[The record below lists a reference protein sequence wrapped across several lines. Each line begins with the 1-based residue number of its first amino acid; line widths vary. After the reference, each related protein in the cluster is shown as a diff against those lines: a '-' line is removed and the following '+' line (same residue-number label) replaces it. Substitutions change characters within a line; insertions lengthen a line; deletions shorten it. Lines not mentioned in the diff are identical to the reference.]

1 MKNNRHYRIITTIL
15 VGILVFIL
23 LLVTVKDI
31 GLTWD
36 EPAYIASSN
45 SYMSWFREAVQN
57 PTRAFS
63 PSGITTYWSINHEH
77 PPVDKIWTG
86 LWWSITRG
94 ITDDLSAHR
103 IGNMLLASIMVALLY
118 HCVSGSYG
126 QAAGFAAAAALL
138 TMPRF
143 FFHAHLS
150 ALDVPAAFAVFVV
163 TWLFW
168 QLRDRRG
175 WGWGILLG
183 LVWGMAL
190 ATKVNAVFIP
200 FTLGLWWLIFRRDW
214 QLVIRLLLMGVTAI
228 PVFLLAWPWLY
239 ANTLPRLVEYLG
251 FITVNHWKIG
261 QFYLGEFH
269 MPPPWHFGFVM
280 LWAVIPLGLTALYF
294 TGFISSLKKKGEQG
308 LPWLLLFSALTP
320 VLAIAISKS
329 LVYDNDRMYM
339 AAYPFFAA
347 LAGIGFGWLFSKVA
361 DFALQRDRKWVHW
374 VGGAALVL
382 LFFAPQLNTM
392 VRLYPHY
399 LSYYSEGVGGVAG
412 AKKLGLETTYW
423 CETYAL
429 ALPIV
434 NEEAQPGD
442 RVWADPWSHDV
453 LIYYQT
459 QGALRDDLVIVAPE
473 DVASILGPLAPQ
485 GVHIPMGAADW
496 FIYEHRQTTLGPW
509 LQKDIIA
516 RTIRSMD
523 VVYEYAY
530 KGVPI
535 MTLYQNPEP

>member
-1 MKNNRHYRIITTIL
+1 MKNIRLYRIITAIL
-15 VGILVFIL
+15 TGILAFIL
-23 LLVTVKDI
+23 LLTTVKDI

-45 SYMSWFREAVQN
+45 SYMGWYRESLQN
-57 PTRAFS
+57 PAWAFS
-63 PSGITTYWSINHEH
+63 RSGIAAYWSINHEH
-77 PPVDKIWTG
+77 PPVDKVWTG
-86 LWWSITRG
+86 LWWSLSRG
-94 ITDDLSAHR
+94 MTDDLSAHR
-103 IGNMLLASIMVALLY
+103 IGNMLLAAIMIALLY
-118 HCVSGSYG
+118 HWISSSYG
-126 QAAGFAAAAALL
+126 QIAGLAAAASLL

-150 ALDVPAAFAVFVV
+150 ALDVPAAFSVFVV

-168 QLRDRRG
+168 LLRDRKG

-183 LVWGMAL
+183 AVWGLAL

-200 FTLGLWWLIFRRDW
+200 FTLGLWWLIFRRDRKH
-214 QLVIRLLLMGVTAI
+214 VIRLFFMGVSAI
-228 PVFLLAWPWLY
+228 PVFLAVWPWLY
-239 ANTLPRLVEYLG
+239 TDTLPRLVEYLG

-269 MPPPWHFGFVM
+269 MPPPWHFGIVM
-280 LWAVIPLGLTALYF
+280 LWAVIPLGLTVLYF
-294 TGFISSLKKKGEQG
+294 TGFITSLKKKGERE
-308 LPWLLLFSALTP
+308 LPWLLFFSAITP
-320 VLAIAISKS
+320 VLAIALSKS

-339 AAYPFFAA
+339 AAYPFLAA

-361 DFALQRDRKWVHW
+361 AFASQRGRTWLRW
-374 VGGAALVL
+374 AGGAVLVL
-382 LFFAPQLNTM
+382 LFFAPQLVTM

-399 LSYYSEGVGGVAG
+399 LSYYSEGVGGIAG

-429 ALPIV
+429 ALPLL
-434 NEEAQPGD
+434 NEQAQPGD

-459 QGALRDDLVIVAPE
+459 QGTLRDDLVIVAPE

-485 GVHIPMGAADW
+485 GVHIPMVAADW
-496 FIYEHRQTTLGPW
+496 FIYQHRQTTLGPW
-509 LQKDIIA
+509 QQKDIIA
-516 RTIRSMD
+516 RTLNSMD
-523 VVYEYAY
+523 VVYEYGY

-535 MTLYQNPEP
+535 MTLYRNP